1 MSEFPEKQVP
11 LSSGMLLSAQ
21 PCRTFSC
28 FLRLSHDGLT
38 GTYAACFFWPVRN
51 LVKFLAAS
59 PSGGSSR
66 SARRRTSP
74 ACPTT
79 WRCST
84 ASYRLGNQL
93 FSNTTCAWA
102 HFTSFVF
109 LQNRSLFYL
118 SLMFIRVHN
127 SESIDPCR
135 LAGLDILKQ
144 AHVTMLVCIPL
155 IFLQHGGGCK

>member
-1 MSEFPEKQVP
+1 MNVWISWKASTFIIWNASFCTTMPHLFLLP
-11 LSSGMLLSAQ
+11 LPAW
-21 PCRTFSC
+21 R
-28 FLRLSHDGLT
+28 
-38 GTYAACFFWPVRN
+38 VRN
-51 LVKFLAAS
+51 LVKFIAAS

-118 SLMFIRVHN
+118 SLMFIRVHK

>member
-1 MSEFPEKQVP
+1 MKSEC
-11 LSSGMLLSAQ
+11 LN
-21 PCRTFSC
+21 
-28 FLRLSHDGLT
+28 FLKSKHLYHLE
-38 GTYAACFFWPVRN
+38 CFFLHNHAAPFPASSASAVTAWRVRN
-51 LVKFLAAS
+51 LVKFIAAS

-118 SLMFIRVHN
+118 SLMFIRVHK